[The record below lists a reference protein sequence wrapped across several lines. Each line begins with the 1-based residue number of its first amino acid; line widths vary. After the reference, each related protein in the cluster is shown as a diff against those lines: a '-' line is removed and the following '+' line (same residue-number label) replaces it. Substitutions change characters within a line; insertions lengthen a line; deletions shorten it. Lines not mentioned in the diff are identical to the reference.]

1 MKRAAA
7 TLLLLPALLAPPV
20 MAQEEE
26 DGEEAEQARGRLVL
40 RVESGISDRGRT
52 YVARGQK
59 VVVRGA
65 VSQYAPGQ
73 FVTVTVSRGRRD
85 DRSRPLL
92 LRKDRRVGRFTYRFT
107 ARRTGTY
114 SIRAFHEGTPQQAE
128 LFARDAVTSVAWS
141 ARPGQSGAKVRVLQR
156 GLDRLAFVTSRGG
169 RYDGATARGV
179 LAFRK
184 TNRMAR
190 TTTATREVFDKLLRG
205 QGGFRLK
212 YPNHGKHV
220 EADLSR
226 QVLVLARDGK
236 PERIYHTASGAP
248 ATPTILGSFRFY
260 RKQPGTNAKG
270 MVHSNYFIRGYAIHG
285 YPSVPTHPASHG
297 CLRVP
302 IPSARS
308 IDRWISIGDRIDVY
322 R

>member
-7 TLLLLPALLAPPV
+7 TLLLLPAVFATPA
-20 MAQEEE
+20 MAQEQ
-26 DGEEAEQARGRLVL
+26 DPGEEAGQAGGRLVL

-52 YVARGQK
+52 YVARGQE

-73 FVTVTVSRGRRD
+73 FVTVTVSRGRREG
-85 DRSRPLL
+85 RPASLL
-92 LRKDRRVGRFTYRFT
+92 IRKDRRVGRFTYRFT

-114 SIRAFHEGTPQQAE
+114 SIRAFHDETPEQAE
-128 LFARDAVTSVAWS
+128 LFARDAVTSVSWS
-141 ARPGQSGAKVRVLQR
+141 ARPGQRGAKVRVLQR

-169 RYDGATARGV
+169 RYDAATARAV

-184 TNRMAR
+184 TNSMAR
-190 TTTATREVFDKLLRG
+190 TTTAGREVFDMLLSGRG
-205 QGGFRLK
+205 GYRLK

-220 EADLSR
+220 ETDLSR
-226 QVLVLARDGK
+226 QVLVLARDGR
-236 PERIYHTASGAP
+236 PERIYHTSSGTS
-248 ATPTILGSFRFY
+248 ATPTVLGSFRFY
-260 RKQPGTNAKG
+260 RKQPGTNSLG

-285 YPSVPTHPASHG
+285 YKSVPTHPASHG

-302 IPSARS
+302 IANARS